1 MPKPRR
7 SRTVRPPAR
16 AAALPRHGGLAVP
29 WITGWFDGRPY
40 FGVNFP
46 VRRIQAIKHRL
57 CQFCRQPLGRRIG
70 LVVRPADSA
79 VGYVDEP
86 GMHPECLDYAV
97 AVCPMLNGSM
107 DRYRTGP
114 PAAVAGLL
122 AVQASRAGQPA
133 EAYEAWYITPSGYE
147 IAYGPD
153 GTVLGIRLD
162 VPVLMKRPV
171 RAAARPRL
179 TREQALLLRQ
189 VLDLE
194 AVRAV
199 ESLLDIPGDTP
210 S

>member
-1 MPKPRR
+1 MSKPRR

-46 VRRIQAIKHRL
+46 L
-57 CQFCRQPLGRRIG
+57 RQPLGRRIG

-79 VGYVDEP
+79 HGYVDEP
-86 GMHPECLDYAV
+86 GMHPECLDYAI
-97 AVCPMLNGSM
+97 AVCPMLNGAM
-107 DRYRTGP
+107 NRYRAGP

-122 AVQASRAGQPA
+122 ASTPARAGKPA
-133 EAYEAWYITPSGYE
+133 EAYEAWYITPNGYE
-147 IAYGPD
+147 IAYVPG

-162 VPVLMKRPV
+162 VPVLMKKPV

-179 TREQALLLRQ
+179 TPEQAALLRA

-194 AVRAV
+194 STDRH
-199 ESLLDIPGDTP
+199 E
-210 S
+210 

>member
-7 SRTVRPPAR
+7 SRAVRPPAR

-29 WITGWFDGRPY
+29 WITGWLDGRPS
-40 FGVNFP
+40 FGINFP
-46 VRRIQAIKHRL
+46 LRRIQCITHRA
-57 CQFCRQPLGRRIG
+57 CQLCRQPLGRRIG
-70 LVVRPADSA
+70 LVVRPADA
-79 VGYVDEP
+79 GAGYVDEP

-107 DRYRTGP
+107 DRYRTTL
-114 PAAVAGLL
+114 PAAVAALV
-122 AVQASRAGQPA
+122 AVQASRAGKPA

-153 GTVLGIRLD
+153 GAVLGIRLD
-162 VPVLMKRPV
+162 VPVLMKRCV

-179 TREQALLLRQ
+179 TSEQSALLRQ

-194 AVRAV
+194 TSS
-199 ESLLDIPGDTP
+199 EGQITP
-210 S
+210 

>member
-7 SRTVRPPAR
+7 SRMARPPAR
-16 AAALPRHGGLAVP
+16 AAALPRHGGLAIP

-46 VRRIQAIKHRL
+46 VRRIQAITHRL

-70 LVVRPADSA
+70 LIVRPADST

-107 DRYRTGP
+107 DRYRVSP
-114 PAAVAGLL
+114 PAAVAGLI
-122 AVQASRAGQPA
+122 AVQASRAGKPA

-147 IAYGPD
+147 IAYGAG

-171 RAAARPRL
+171 RQAARPRL
-179 TREQALLLRQ
+179 TGEHAEMLRA

-194 AVRAV
+194 R
-199 ESLLDIPGDTP
+199 GDG
-210 S
+210 

>member
-7 SRTVRPPAR
+7 PRTVRPPAR
-16 AAALPRHGGLAVP
+16 AATLPRHGGLAVP
-29 WITGWFDGRPY
+29 WITGWFNGRPY

-46 VRRIQAIKHRL
+46 VRRIQAITHRL

-70 LVVRPADSA
+70 LVVRPADTA

-97 AVCPMLNGSM
+97 AVCPMLNGAM
-107 DRYRTGP
+107 DRYRPAP
-114 PAAVAGLL
+114 PAAVTGLI
-122 AVQASRAGQPA
+122 AVQASRAGKPA

-153 GTVLGIRLD
+153 GSVLGIRLD
-162 VPVLMKRPV
+162 VPVLMKKPV

-179 TREQALLLRQ
+179 TDEHAALLRA

-194 AVRAV
+194 SSP
-199 ESLLDIPGDTP
+199 EGPTTP
-210 S
+210 

>member
-7 SRTVRPPAR
+7 SRAVRPPAR
-16 AAALPRHGGLAVP
+16 AAALPRHGGLTVP

-40 FGVNFP
+40 FGINFP
-46 VRRIQAIKHRL
+46 LRRIQTITHGL
-57 CQFCRQPLGRRIG
+57 CQFCRGPLGRRIG
-70 LVVRPADSA
+70 LIVRPADISA
-79 VGYVDEP
+79 GYVDEP

-97 AVCPMLNGSM
+97 AVCPMLNGTL
-107 DRYRTGP
+107 DHYRAAP
-114 PAAVAGLL
+114 PAAVASLI
-122 AVQASRAGQPA
+122 AVQASRAGKPA

-153 GTVLGIRLD
+153 GAVLGIRLD

-179 TREQALLLRQ
+179 TDEHAALLRQ

-194 AVRAV
+194 SPP
-199 ESLLDIPGDTP
+199 EGQSTP
-210 S
+210 